1 MITEVEM
8 LEQRCVTRQNGVA
21 IIPLLAGLAVA
32 MGASAVQAHSI
43 QAPDFSAQVGVASEY
58 VGKGLGKSAGDPA
71 VNGTLELS
79 SGAFYASVFASTAK
93 LSQGSDAEIISTIGW
108 RPEAAGFKFDV
119 AALNRDLPGTRA
131 GVDANYWE
139 YQADASRKLGPVN
152 TRLRVNYTPDGFAAT
167 KEAWW
172 VEVQGTVS
180 VGPKTKASIAIA
192 DRTADGGAEYAAW
205 NVGVK
210 HKLTEKLS
218 ADLRW
223 YDTDSHA
230 LGENY
235 DGRLVGAL
243 TFAL

>member
-1 MITEVEM
+1 M
-8 LEQRCVTRQNGVA
+8 LEQSPVKRQNGA
-21 IIPLLAGLAVA
+21 PYIPLLAGFAVV
-32 MGASAVQAHSI
+32 MGASAVQAHAI
-43 QAPDFSAQVGVASEY
+43 AAPDFSAQVGVASEY
-58 VGKGLGKSAGDPA
+58 VGKGLGKSAGDPS
-71 VNGTLELS
+71 VNGSVEIST
-79 SGAFYASVFASTAK
+79 GAFYANVFASTAK
-93 LSQGSDAEIISTIGW
+93 LSQGSDAEIVSAVGW
-108 RPEAAGFKFDV
+108 RPEAAGYKFDLSV
-119 AALNRDLPGTRA
+119 VNRDLPGTRA

-139 YQADASRKLGPVN
+139 YQADASRKIGPVS

-172 VEVQGTVS
+172 VELQGTVS
-180 VGPKTKASIAIA
+180 VGPKTKASVAIA

-210 HKLTEKLS
+210 HKLTEKL
-218 ADLRW
+218 ALDVRW

>member
-1 MITEVEM
+1 M
-8 LEQRCVTRQNGVA
+8 LAQQSYVKRQNGA
-21 IIPLLAGLAVA
+21 AFIPLLAGFAAA
-32 MGASAVQAHSI
+32 MSAGAVQAHSI
-43 QAPDFSAQVGVASEY
+43 EAPAFDAQVGIASEY
-58 VGKGLGKSAGDPA
+58 VGKGLGKSAGDPS
-71 VNGTLELS
+71 VNGTVEVS

-108 RPEAAGFKFDV
+108 RPEAAGFKFDL

-167 KEAWW
+167 REAWW
-172 VEVQGTVS
+172 VELQGTVS
-180 VGPKTKASIAIA
+180 VGPRTKASASIA

-205 NVGVK
+205 NVGMK

>member
-1 MITEVEM
+1 M
-8 LEQRCVTRQNGVA
+8 LFKMNSNGRQNGARYIPAIVTPVVA
-21 IIPLLAGLAVA
+21 GLAGLLTT
-32 MGASAVQAHSI
+32 GAVQA
-43 QAPDFSAQVGVASEY
+43 QAFDVQVGVASQY
-58 VGKGLGKSAGDPA
+58 VGKGLGKSAGDPS
-71 VNGTLELS
+71 VNGAVEVS
-79 SGAFYASVFASTAK
+79 NGAFYASVFASTAK

-108 RPEAAGFKFDV
+108 RPEAVGFKFDL

-139 YQADASRKLGPVN
+139 YQADASRKLGSVS
-152 TRLRVNYTPDGFAAT
+152 TRLRINYTPDGFAAT

-172 VEVQGTVS
+172 VELQGTVS
-180 VGPKTKASIAIA
+180 VGPKTKASVAVA

-205 NVGVK
+205 NMGVK
-210 HKLTEKLS
+210 HKLTEKL
-218 ADLRW
+218 ALDVRW